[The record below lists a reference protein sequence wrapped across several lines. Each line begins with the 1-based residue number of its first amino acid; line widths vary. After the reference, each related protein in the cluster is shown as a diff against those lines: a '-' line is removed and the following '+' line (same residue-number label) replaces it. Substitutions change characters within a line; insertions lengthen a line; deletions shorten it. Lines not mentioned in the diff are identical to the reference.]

1 VSESLPMPRER
12 MTVAVA
18 EDEPP
23 APRHARALSTTGLVL
38 LALVVGLALWLRGQ
52 PSFVAWQVAHDH
64 ARCFGRAH
72 LRPRLWSEDPAD
84 VRQWLEARGTP
95 VQPLPARAG
104 SVGLVGVR
112 YCALHDRV
120 AAHVFYGGGQSLV
133 SVFVLS
139 GPARFRDGWAGEI
152 DTLQVRLVRSA
163 GRTVAVVGEVEEDVD
178 AVAHAFRVSEA

>member
-1 VSESLPMPRER
+1 MSIVVGDSQPLMPRR
-12 MTVAVA
+12 
-18 EDEPP
+18 
-23 APRHARALSTTGLVL
+23 ARALSVAGFVL
-38 LALVVGLALWLRGQ
+38 LALLVGLALWLRGQ

-72 LRPRLWSEDPAD
+72 LRARLWSEDPGD
-84 VRQWLEARGTP
+84 VRQWLEAHGTP

-104 SVGLVGVR
+104 GVGLVGVR

-139 GPARFRDGWAGEI
+139 GPARFRDGWAGEF
-152 DTLQVRLVRSA
+152 DQLQVRLVRSA
-163 GRTVAVVGEVEEDVD
+163 GRTVAVVGAVLEDVE